1 MDKYLL
7 MLKLHMLLKS
17 IFVAC
22 VTFFLPIF
30 PSMIAVGIL
39 ILIDTLTGIIA
50 AKKTGE
56 TITSKKMGGCITKS
70 IVYQLLIISAHL
82 CETFLFAQIP
92 FVKISLAF
100 LAMTEFTS
108 VNENIHKS
116 TGKSALTLFKSIL
129 DSKLRGFIKNYTDE
143 DVTKTDSNESNS

>member
-17 IFVAC
+17 ISVAC
-22 VTFFLPIF
+22 VTFFLPIY

-100 LAMTEFTS
+100 LAMTEFSS
-108 VNENIHKS
+108 VSENFEKS
-116 TGKSALTLFKSIL
+116 TGKNLLKYIKTFMDEKF
-129 DSKLRGFIKNYTDE
+129 RGFIKSNVDAP
-143 DVTKTDSNESNS
+143 KTDSNESNS

>member
-1 MDKYLL
+1 
-7 MLKLHMLLKS
+7 MLLKTIS
-17 IFVAC
+17 VALI
-22 VTFFLPIF
+22 TFFAPIY
-30 PSMIAVGIL
+30 PAMISVGIL

-108 VNENIHKS
+108 VNENIQKS

-129 DSKLRGFIKNYTDE
+129 DSKLRGFIKNYTD
-143 DVTKTDSNESNS
+143 TPKTDSNEPNS

>member
-22 VTFFLPIF
+22 IAFFAPIF
-30 PSMIAVGIL
+30 QAMIAVGIL

-129 DSKLRGFIKNYTDE
+129 DSKLRGFIKSNTDAP
-143 DVTKTDSNESNS
+143 KTDSNESNS